1 MDLLAHTV
9 VAPEAAA
16 ARRTLVLLHGIY
28 GRGRNWAAI
37 ARGLVAR
44 RPEWAA
50 ALVDLRLHGAS
61 PAFDPPHT
69 VAACADDVRDLI
81 AHADGWPAPADAVV
95 GHSFGGKVALS
106 LLADGPAPPLS
117 QVWIVDSTPAPGE
130 PDGTAWRMLGL
141 ARSLPQRV
149 ATRAEAIEGLLA
161 GGIDAD
167 TAAWMASNLRRESD
181 GLVWALDWD
190 AMEALLRDFFVRDLW
205 PRRRSAAAGRRAALH
220 QGDAVVAAV
229 RGRVRAPRGRRT
241 RDRAGPPA
249 PGRGRALGAHR
260 QPGGPHGAAG
270 RRPAVDADYSGVV
283 ELVEPPKAAARR
295 AIRREVKAGSW
306 RP

>member
-1 MDLLAHTV
+1 MDLLASTV
-9 VAPEAAA
+9 VAPEAGA
-16 ARRTLVLLHGIY
+16 ARRTIVLLHGIY

-69 VAACADDVRDLI
+69 VAACADDVRGLI
-81 AHADGWPAPADAVV
+81 ARADAWPAPADVVV

-141 ARSLPQRV
+141 ARALPQRV
-149 ATRAEAIEGLLA
+149 ATRSEAIEGLLA

-167 TAAWMASNLRRESD
+167 VAAWMASNLRRDGD

-205 PRRRSAAAGRRAALH
+205 RVVEAPPPGVALHFIKATQSSRLSEDACARIEAAGR
-220 QGDAVVAAV
+220 GD
-229 RGRVRAPRGRRT
+229 RPR
-241 RDRAGPPA
+241 PPA
-249 PGRGRALGAHR
+249 PGRRRALGAHR
-260 QPGGPHGAAG
+260 QPGRCSRRCWRTRCRRRRGDVATPESSARPRSPSRVIAA
-270 RRPAVDADYSGVV
+270 P
-283 ELVEPPKAAARR
+283 
-295 AIRREVKAGSW
+295 W